1 MLEVTDLKAYYG
13 AIMALKGVSFK
24 VEAGALTAVIGANG
38 AGKSTL
44 LKSVSGL
51 IRSKTGRIV
60 FEGRDITRVQPGR
73 IVALGISQVPEG
85 RRIFAPL
92 TVEDNLNLGAYL
104 NFRRQRATV
113 ESRKQ
118 DVFEI
123 FPILRERLGQVAGT
137 LSGGEQQ
144 MLAIARA
151 IMARPRLLLLDEPST
166 GLAPLVV
173 REIFQVI
180 RRLNREGVTIVLV
193 EQNARAALRLAQHGY
208 VLETGRLTLEGPTER
223 LSADENVKRAYLGA

>member
-24 VEAGALTAVIGANG
+24 VEAGALAAVIGANG

-51 IRSKTGRIV
+51 VRSKTGRIV
-60 FEGRDITRVQPGR
+60 FEGREITRVQPGR

-104 NFRRQRATV
+104 NFRRHRATV
-113 ESRKQ
+113 EARKK

-123 FPILRERLGQVAGT
+123 FPILRERLGQIAGT

-208 VLETGRLTLEGPTER
+208 VLETGRLTLEGPTDR